1 MSSFFGF
8 VCFFGVYLF
17 LFDFFVIFK
26 HFFYWI
32 VTWDIF
38 HAKSTFIVLLTDCN
52 GTIIGFWFSRLET
65 QYLYLFF
72 LFTTCLQLTFL
83 FKSYVSLHPYSS
95 FLLFDSPFPLFIH
108 SSLLI
113 TSFIHLLFPSSILLT
128 FPLIQV
134 SFHFSFIFCPSFIQ
148 PSFPSLLFLSLF
160 FPLFYSALLFLLLI
174 LSSLLFLCLIQVSP
188 YFLFSL
194 PFFCSVF
201 LYPPPLPYSSILLFI
216 STFLPL
222 ILLSLPFP
230 SFHLEQWEFLIP
242 FMAFCQ
248 TMLSWLNICR

>member
-72 LFTTCLQLTFL
+72 LFTTCCLQLTFL

-160 FPLFYSALLFLLLI
+160 FPLFYSALLFFLLI
-174 LSSLLFLCLIQVSP
+174 LSSLLFLSLIQVSP

-201 LYPPPLPYSSILLFI
+201 LFPPHFLILLHFYSFLLSSPLSSCLYPSLLFI
-216 STFLPL
+216 WSNGNFW
-222 ILLSLPFP
+222 
-230 SFHLEQWEFLIP
+230 FHL
-242 FMAFCQ
+242 
-248 TMLSWLNICR
+248 WLFAKLC